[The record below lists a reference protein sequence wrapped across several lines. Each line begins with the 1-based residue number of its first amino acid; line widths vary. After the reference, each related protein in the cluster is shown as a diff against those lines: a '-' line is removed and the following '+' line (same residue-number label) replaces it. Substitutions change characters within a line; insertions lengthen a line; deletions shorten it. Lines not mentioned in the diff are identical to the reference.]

1 MIGVHA
7 ETATYEMI
15 HWQPDAPRTDL
26 VCYRHVCLS
35 ATEWTGK
42 AHFRDLRYHR
52 WSFSDAACFR
62 ATPVNQLERFEVRM
76 CPSGYPVQLLG
87 FKAKERRPSMLIDTE
102 QSGIELLIKA
112 GNVLLLQVSAGSSS
126 PVFIAQMKK
135 GTPTLISREDSV
147 GGVSYREVQ
156 TNEGGFV
163 VFTVPQ
169 KTRPDFRTGKFPDVP
184 PHRIRLKMYDD

>member
-1 MIGVHA
+1 MRLALILFAVGMFA
-7 ETATYEMI
+7 SA
-15 HWQPDAPRTDL
+15 QPNGQVKPTSEICGITVGL
-26 VCYRHVCLS
+26 FPTQPV
-35 ATEWTGK
+35 EE
-42 AHFRDLRYHR
+42 
-52 WSFSDAACFR
+52 

-135 GTPTLISREDSV
+135 GTPTLITREDSV
-147 GGVSYREVQ
+147 GGVSYSEVQ